1 MLAVAGGAVGAF
13 EVRVEVVLFWV
24 PAAMARTFTLMV
36 QVPPAGTVPPD
47 RDIEE
52 PPSVAV
58 VVPPQVLVSPLGVA
72 TTRPPGR
79 VSVNATPVSPS
90 VVIRF
95 VMVNVRVVEPPM
107 KMLGWPNAFEKTG
120 TIIAGVRTL
129 MLAVAAPA
137 VGSFE
142 VRVEVV
148 LFWIPAAMPRTLTD
162 IVQLLLAETV
172 PPDRDIEEP
181 PAVAVVVPPQVLV
194 SPLGVATAS
203 PEGSV
208 SVNATLVSPLASGF
222 VMVNVRVVELP
233 TMMLG
238 WPNAF
243 ENVGAVTL
251 RTSMLAVAAPAV
263 GSFEVRVEVVLFW
276 VPAVMPRTFTLM
288 VQLLLAETV
297 PPDRDIEEP
306 PAVAV
311 VVPPQVLV
319 SPFGVAT
326 ASPDGSVS
334 VNAALVSPLAFGFVM
349 VNVRVVELPTTML
362 GWPNAFD
369 NVGVR
374 STTVMPAVAAAAV
387 GAFEVRVE
395 VELF

>member
-1 MLAVAGGAVGAF
+1 
-13 EVRVEVVLFWV
+13 
-24 PAAMARTFTLMV
+24 
-36 QVPPAGTVPPD
+36 
-47 RDIEE
+47 
-52 PPSVAV
+52 
-58 VVPPQVLVSPLGVA
+58 VPPQVLVSPFGVA

-79 VSVNATPVSPS
+79 VSVNAPPVSPS

-95 VMVNVRVVEPPM
+95 VIVNVRVVEPPM
-107 KMLGWPNAFEKTG
+107 KMLGWPNTFVKTG
-120 TIIAGVRTL
+120 AIGCGVRTL
-129 MLAVAAPA
+129 MLAVAGAA
-137 VGSFE
+137 VGAFE

-148 LFWIPAAMPRTLTD
+148 LFWIPAVMPRTFTLM
-162 IVQLLLAETV
+162 VQVPLAETV

-181 PAVAVVVPPQVLV
+181 PAAAAVVPPQVLV
-194 SPLGVATAS
+194 SPFGVATAS

-233 TMMLG
+233 TTMLG

-243 ENVGAVTL
+243 ENVGAGRTL

-263 GSFEVRVEVVLFW
+263 GSFEVRVEVVLFC
-276 VPAVMPRTFTLM
+276 VPAAMPRTFTLM
-288 VQLLLAETV
+288 VQVPLAETV

-311 VVPPQVLV
+311 VEPPQVLV
-319 SPFGVAT
+319 SPFGLAT
-326 ASPDGSVS
+326 ASPEGSVS

-374 STTVMPAVAAAAV
+374 STNRDAGGSRAAV